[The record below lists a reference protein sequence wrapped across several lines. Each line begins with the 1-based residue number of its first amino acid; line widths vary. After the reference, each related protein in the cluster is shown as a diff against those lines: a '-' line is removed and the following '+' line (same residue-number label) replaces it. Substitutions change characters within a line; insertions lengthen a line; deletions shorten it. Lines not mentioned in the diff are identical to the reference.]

1 MKKVKTSKPEKNIE
15 NTETSQTISVP
26 ADIDVIPEE
35 DELPESDLLGDD
47 ISDEELSDLDFPDSD
62 IEIMDPDLLP
72 EDEVIKNAQTI
83 QDKEKNYE
91 TISVDVDSA
100 DGMLALRNAFKPQT
114 YASSS
119 TTDPLTL
126 YLSHIRNHPILDAE
140 SQQKLAIRYKQNNDL
155 EAAQMLVL
163 TNLRLVVKIARE
175 YRRRWANLLELIQE
189 GNVGLSE
196 AIQRYDPYRHVKFT
210 SYAQYWIRAMILNHL
225 MNHFQPIRIGSTRAG
240 RKLFYNLK
248 KARAQLQQEGYSN
261 PTPALVAEKL
271 GVSEQDVI
279 DVSRQLDQPALSID
293 QNAPGYENVTI
304 GELIRDDDDSP
315 EQVVAHDEFYAKV
328 HEIMV
333 SFAASLTDPRELAL
347 WNRRLMSDNPITL
360 AELGAEY
367 HISKERIRQIEMRL
381 KERFKEYISE
391 RIDGDIST
399 FIE

>member
-1 MKKVKTSKPEKNIE
+1 MKKAKTSKPEKNIE
-15 NTETSQTISVP
+15 NTKTSQTISVP

-91 TISVDVDSA
+91 TISVDVDSP

-114 YASSS
+114 YASGS

-225 MNHFQPIRIGSTRAG
+225 LHWPIGVTSLLLCVPLFLAGWKQSGVLFVLRSVGAAEAGGCGRPPLRAG
-240 RKLFYNLK
+240 R
-248 KARAQLQQEGYSN
+248 
-261 PTPALVAEKL
+261 
-271 GVSEQDVI
+271 
-279 DVSRQLDQPALSID
+279 
-293 QNAPGYENVTI
+293 
-304 GELIRDDDDSP
+304 
-315 EQVVAHDEFYAKV
+315 
-328 HEIMV
+328 
-333 SFAASLTDPRELAL
+333 
-347 WNRRLMSDNPITL
+347 
-360 AELGAEY
+360 
-367 HISKERIRQIEMRL
+367 
-381 KERFKEYISE
+381 
-391 RIDGDIST
+391 
-399 FIE
+399 